1 MSKRWFQYLVHWK
14 GKLYSVLYI
23 MFVYDDSFNSLTK
36 THWPIMNVPRFRKY
50 YFRFFFPFGYGYF
63 PGTRFPSIQRLRFN
77 ASDKRPRHQ
86 FGPRQRVNSN
96 PLVAVAAVTDGNGR
110 LPRADNAVRNCDH
123 FKLWMCVRFS
133 YMHFFIQWMGSMMVC
148 FFIFILIERKKIVTE
163 WRWCGGYFSWLSKR
177 IQLRWYANNARN
189 VSDRI
194 GTFVDDAHE
203 WFCFGIIRL
212 WGIDIFF
219 MYEFIVRCCFKNKIG
234 FVSEKWFRCNWDI
247 LFAAVAKLVEIKA
260 VEILW
265 FHVSLQVFLKT

>member
-1 MSKRWFQYLVHWK
+1 MVIFQARAFRPYNVC
-14 GKLYSVLYI
+14 G
-23 MFVYDDSFNSLTK
+23 LT
-36 THWPIMNVPRFRKY
+36 PAI
-50 YFRFFFPFGYGYF
+50 
-63 PGTRFPSIQRLRFN
+63 
-77 ASDKRPRHQ
+77 SDRAINLA
-86 FGPRQRVNSN
+86 RVNG
-96 PLVAVAAVTDGNGR
+96 LILTLW
-110 LPRADNAVRNCDH
+110 LPWPRWPMATGGCRAQITLSAIATTLNYGCVFVFHICIFSFSGWVR
-123 FKLWMCVRFS
+123 WWSV
-133 YMHFFIQWMGSMMVC
+133 

-219 MYEFIVRCCFKNKIG
+219 MYEFIVRCRFKNKIG